1 MAIKS
6 FLFHLRTQFLN
17 TRTVLRVFWASMKKR
32 VNQYC
37 NVLVCGGTFLNQ
49 KTLSLKINYHY
60 SEIIRIQKLFVIQNL
75 NSFPYIRKNLKGK
88 AVKVSLKT
96 MKEPLI
102 IIKYMYSSNHQA
114 RLKLAQFYFLN
125 VSLSKPLA
133 SAWTDV
139 CLIGIWKP

>member
-1 MAIKS
+1 
-6 FLFHLRTQFLN
+6 
-17 TRTVLRVFWASMKKR
+17 MKKR

-37 NVLVCGGTFLNQ
+37 NVLVCGGTFLIQ

-102 IIKYMYSSNHQA
+102 IIKYM
-114 RLKLAQFYFLN
+114 
-125 VSLSKPLA
+125 
-133 SAWTDV
+133 
-139 CLIGIWKP
+139 